1 MRVLLD
7 THVWI
12 WLQYEPE
19 RVPEQTFEILAAAE
33 TDRLLSLA
41 SCWEIA
47 IKAATGKLRL
57 PLPLREFISARLET
71 SATDLLPISL
81 DHALGVA
88 SLPRYHRDPFD
99 RLLIA
104 QALAEGLTVAT
115 VDSIFSSY
123 GVATLSV

>member
-1 MRVLLD
+1 MRILLD
-7 THVWI
+7 TQVGI
-12 WLQYEPE
+12 WLQNEPE
-19 RVPEQTFEILAAAE
+19 RVPEQTLEVLAAAE
-33 TDRLLSLA
+33 TERLLSLA

-47 IKAATGKLRL
+47 IEAATGKLRL

-99 RLLIA
+99 RLHRS
-104 QALAEGLTVAT
+104 G
-115 VDSIFSSY
+115 SR
-123 GVATLSV
+123 